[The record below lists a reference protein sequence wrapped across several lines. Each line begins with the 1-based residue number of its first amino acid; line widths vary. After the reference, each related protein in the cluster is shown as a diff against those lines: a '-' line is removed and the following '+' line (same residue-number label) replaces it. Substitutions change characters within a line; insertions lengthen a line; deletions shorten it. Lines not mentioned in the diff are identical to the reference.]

1 MCELRHRRRASRPR
15 PTALRR
21 QQRHRTSRCLYC
33 LLNAH
38 RTMLRNITNLRTSR
52 KCCATLLLNY
62 AFLHTGPGS
71 CPQASSHGGTIT
83 CSALC
88 SEGAEARSGAHGGSC
103 ASSAPEARRAD
114 GCVHNLLPFT
124 ADAHSTSVLPVY
136 QVPDCCACAAEEQRP
151 SKVVAQAQEYE
162 AQAQGHAQAQSQL
175 VVHAHNLTA
184 KAHAHANAQVS
195 PTLVCLP
202 YCSMFHIG
210 LYWSHCHIKL
220 PGSDLSI
227 IPLLCRHKLR
237 HRPIRL
243 LRRRATSMRPHRG
256 CRLRQ
261 T

>member
-1 MCELRHRRRASRPR
+1 MLRCIQAQAVAHKQAHMEAQSH
-15 PTALRR
+15 A
-21 QQRHRTSRCLYC
+21 QHFAAKAQRHAQARMEAAAQAQHLKRVVQMGVFTICFLSLWVLIALQSKLCIRCL
-33 LLNAH
+33 
-38 RTMLRNITNLRTSR
+38 I
-52 KCCATLLLNY
+52 
-62 AFLHTGPGS
+62 
-71 CPQASSHGGTIT
+71 
-83 CSALC
+83 
-88 SEGAEARSGAHGGSC
+88 
-103 ASSAPEARRAD
+103 
-114 GCVHNLLPFT
+114 
-124 ADAHSTSVLPVY
+124 
-136 QVPDCCACAAEEQRP
+136 CACAAEEQLP

-195 PTLVCLP
+195 PKLVCFP

-210 LYWSHCHIKL
+210 LYWSRCHIKL

-227 IPLLCRHKLR
+227 ISLLCRHKLR